1 MNHKTIHYNT
11 TGAYFFVDMKLKLC
25 PSKGKKSWH
34 SWCTEIRHYAVSTL
48 VSHAYWNI
56 KDPVFPCSVCTACP
70 PNYLALKLFSAKNSV
85 NWTFVQTAPRVDNGE
100 RFTDPLFLLFWLI
113 HLGQVIGDGWIEADE
128 KRMEPCSLNH
138 HRDGCSHGS
147 GWGAVPVAR
156 RLAGSGLEVPL
167 LYWTTRLTLRWPRIG
182 PWPK

>member
-1 MNHKTIHYNT
+1 MLTFCRH
-11 TGAYFFVDMKLKLC
+11 
-25 PSKGKKSWH
+25 
-34 SWCTEIRHYAVSTL
+34 EIEVLSLQGEKVLALLVHRQQQDITL
-48 VSHAYWNI
+48 YLHVVSHSYWNI
-56 KDPVFPCSVCTACP
+56 KDPAFPGSVCTACP

-100 RFTDPLFLLFWLI
+100 RFTDPLFPLFRLI

-182 PWPK
+182 PWPQ